1 MGININLNPHQIKKS
16 LKNNNFAFMFAPNY
30 HPAMK
35 YVANVRKKIK
45 QRTIF
50 NLLGPLLNPCQVNR
64 QIIGVFS
71 SDILE
76 KYIHVLKKIKLKKA
90 WVFHSNDG
98 LDEISLFDKTQVYE
112 IENEKINRFEIDP
125 NEIVNTSGKL
135 SDILGADAK
144 YNKEK
149 IIEVLKGKTN
159 TLSQII
165 TLNCAAGLIVSSKEK
180 DLKNSYIKIESFLQT
195 GKAFNHLEKVIKN
208 D

>member
-1 MGININLNPHQIKKS
+1 M
-16 LKNNNFAFMFAPNY
+16 
-30 HPAMK
+30 
-35 YVANVRKKIK
+35 
-45 QRTIF
+45 
-50 NLLGPLLNPCQVNR
+50 
-64 QIIGVFS
+64 
-71 SDILE
+71 
-76 KYIHVLKKIKLKKA
+76 
-90 WVFHSNDG
+90 
-98 LDEISLFDKTQVYE
+98 
-112 IENEKINRFEIDP
+112 
-125 NEIVNTSGKL
+125 NTNGKL

-180 DLKNSYIKIESFLQT
+180 DLKNSYIKIENFLQT

>member
-1 MGININLNPHQIKKS
+1 MQE
-16 LKNNNFAFMFAPNY
+16 
-30 HPAMK
+30 
-35 YVANVRKKIK
+35 KKIK

-71 SDILE
+71 SDVLE
-76 KYIHVLKKIKLKKA
+76 KYVHVLKNKIKKA

-125 NEIVNTSGKL
+125 KEIVNTNGKL
-135 SDILGADAK
+135 SDITGADAK

-165 TLNCAAGLIVSSKEK
+165 TLNCAAGLMVSSKEK
-180 DLKNSYIKIESFLQT
+180 DLKNSYIKIEKFLQT

>member
-1 MGININLNPHQIKKS
+1 M
-16 LKNNNFAFMFAPNY
+16 
-30 HPAMK
+30 
-35 YVANVRKKIK
+35 
-45 QRTIF
+45 
-50 NLLGPLLNPCQVNR
+50 
-64 QIIGVFS
+64 FS
-71 SDILE
+71 SDVLE

-125 NEIVNTSGKL
+125 KIVNTNGKL
-135 SDILGADAK
+135 SDITGADAK

-180 DLKNSYIKIESFLQT
+180 T
-195 GKAFNHLEKVIKN
+195 
-208 D
+208 